1 MSPDRWVVG
10 FDTPVEITSE
20 RDVPVSL
27 LLDHERRRLRPGRTV
42 TVSVVDAIDLAVP
55 GSIE

>member
-1 MSPDRWVVG
+1 MSPDQWVVG
-10 FDTPVEITSE
+10 LDTPVEITSE

-42 TVSVVDAIDLAVP
+42 TVTAVDAIDLVVP
-55 GSIE
+55 GGVE